1 MGGAFRPLGAPPI
14 LPGGPP
20 PPPPGASSS
29 SPSGNGENRL
39 PSYVAPLGIDVRI
52 GEDVA
57 VQLEVEDEDGDPI
70 SYRIT
75 ETKRGL
81 ISEDGVFTYSTTAN
95 DLKNSV
101 SVLEELNM
109 MVFYYSDGKGVEQ
122 EHKPL
127 FNVCAC
133 EREALCNYDDVYT
146 QFADSIAM
154 STCICVNPAYTGRF
168 CSDDKNACED
178 DDENE
183 CFPGTECIDNPAPMP
198 GYMCGD
204 CPPGYE
210 GDGKICELVDNKELT
225 CLDLPRV
232 TNGQLVDMDEEGVLG
247 VYSGQQVTYKCNDG
261 YEMIGTDSITC
272 QSDGGFSDNAP
283 ICRDLNECLDN
294 PCHPTASCRNI
305 HGSYEC
311 YCDKDS
317 QKNYDGEDIPESEKE
332 CNPIVAFVKGLTE
345 CTAPASDTVMFN
357 WSIGKWDN
365 DPEVIDRYIVYWFPY
380 DNEKA
385 KTDKIFQIKQWD
397 RPSNAGR
404 FDDYEDVMEAENKKD
419 NDFMYTGKGEGVKMI
434 KRLT

>member
-1 MGGAFRPLGAPPI
+1 MV
-14 LPGGPP
+14 PGGPP
-20 PPPPGASSS
+20 PPPISSGAK
-29 SPSGNGENRL
+29 PLANGENRL

-52 GEDVA
+52 GEDVI

-81 ISEDGVFTYSTTAN
+81 ISDNGVFTYSTNAN

-109 MVFYYSDGKGVEQ
+109 MIFYYSDRKGDEQ
-122 EHKPL
+122 KHKPL

-198 GYMCGD
+198 GYMCGE

-232 TNGQLVDMDEEGVLG
+232 TNGQLLDIDDEGVLG
-247 VYSGQQVTYKCNDG
+247 VYSGQQVTYKCNNG

-283 ICRDLNECLDN
+283 ICRDLNECLEN
-294 PCHPTASCRNI
+294 PCHPTATCRNI
-305 HGSYEC
+305 HGRYEC

-365 DPEVIDRYIVYWFPY
+365 DPDVIDRYIVYWFPY

-404 FDDYEDVMEAENKKD
+404 FDDYEDVMEAENKND
-419 NDFMYTGKGEGVKMI
+419 ADFMYTGMRVM
-434 KRLT
+434 LTIVYK